1 MNAFDKFVDLS
12 FLFEKKTGIWVMRG
26 PLFRFLHL
34 HTDFDEGLLSQFWG
48 FDFKNQRLDEVFASG
63 L

>member
-1 MNAFDKFVDLS
+1 
-12 FLFEKKTGIWVMRG
+12 MRG